1 MTLTVFFVVLLA
13 AALHASWNAM
23 VKGKGDS
30 TANMAAVVIGHA
42 PLAIVALALSPMPA
56 PESWPYLIAG
66 AGLHLGYQIFLLF
79 SYRLGELTHV
89 YPIARGSAPI
99 LVALISVLFLGVHL
113 SGLEIAAVLLIGCG
127 IMSMIFVRGADGL
140 RNPNA
145 AMTAAVTG
153 IFIAGYSIV
162 DGMGARIAGTSFGFY
177 GWLSLINAAAFALIM
192 AVRNPALLRT
202 LPEKAPLPLYLG
214 GNASFAAYA
223 LVTWAFTQAP
233 IALVTALRETSIVF
247 ALLIGVFF
255 LKEKLNLLKVVSTMV
270 TISGAVLL
278 RLGKG
283 H

>member
-1 MTLTVFFVVLLA
+1 MTLSVFFIVLLA

-23 VKGKGDS
+23 VKGKGDTTS
-30 TANMAAVVIGHA
+30 NMVAVVIGHA
-42 PLAIVALALSPMPA
+42 PLAILAILMSPLPA

-66 AGLHLGYQIFLLF
+66 AALHLGYQIFLLF

-113 SGLEIAAVLLIGCG
+113 SGFETAAVLLICCG
-127 IMSMIFVRGADGL
+127 IMSMVFVRGADGL
-140 RNPNA
+140 RNPSA
-145 AMTAAVTG
+145 AKAAAVTG
-153 IFIAGYSIV
+153 CFIAGYSIV
-162 DGMGARIAGTSFGFY
+162 DGMGARLAGTSFGFY
-177 GWLSLINAAAFALIM
+177 GWLSLINAAVFAIILAI
-192 AVRNPALLRT
+192 RNPALLRS
-202 LPEKAPLPLYLG
+202 LPVKAPLALYG
-214 GNASFAAYA
+214 GGTASFAAYA

-247 ALLIGVFF
+247 ALVIGVFF
-255 LKEKLNLLKVVSTMV
+255 LNEKLNLLKVASTMM

-278 RLGKG
+278 RMGKG

>member
-1 MTLTVFFVVLLA
+1 MSLTVFLVVLTA
-13 AALHASWNAM
+13 AALHAGWNAL
-23 VKGKGDS
+23 VKGRGDS

-42 PLAIVALALSPMPA
+42 PLAALALALSPAPA
-56 PESWPYLIAG
+56 RDSWPYLLAG
-66 AGLHLGYQIFLLF
+66 AALHLGYQIFLL
-79 SYRLGELTHV
+79 SAYRLGELTHV

-99 LVALISVLFLGVHL
+99 LVALMSVIFLGVHL
-113 SGLEIAAVLLIGCG
+113 SGLEIGAVLLIGVG
-127 IMSMIFVRGADGL
+127 IISMAFVRGADGL

-145 AMTAAVTG
+145 AMVAGVTG

-162 DGMGARIAGTSFGFY
+162 DGIGARLAGTSFGFY
-177 GWLSLINAAAFALIM
+177 GWLSLINAAAFALIL
-192 AVRNPALLRT
+192 AIRNRALLRS
-202 LPEKAPLPLYLG
+202 LPQKAPLPLYLG

-255 LKEKLNLLKVVSTMV
+255 LKEKLNLLKVVSTMM
-270 TISGAVLL
+270 TISGAILL

>member
-1 MTLTVFFVVLLA
+1 MTLSVFLVVLLA
-13 AALHASWNAM
+13 AALHASWNAL

-42 PLAIVALALSPMPA
+42 PLAIAALTLSPMPA
-56 PESWPYLIAG
+56 PESWPYLLAG
-66 AGLHLGYQIFLLF
+66 AGLHLGYQIFLLY

-113 SGLEIAAVLLIGCG
+113 SGFEMAAVLLIGCG
-127 IMSMIFVRGADGL
+127 IMSMVLVRGADGL
-140 RNPNA
+140 RNPRA
-145 AMTAAVTG
+145 AMGAAITG

-162 DGMGARIAGTSFGFY
+162 DGIGARIAGTSFGFY
-177 GWLSLINAAAFALIM
+177 GWLSLINATVFALIL
-192 AVRNPALLRT
+192 AVRNPGLLRA
-202 LPEKAPLPLYLG
+202 LPEKAPLPLWLG

-255 LKEKLNLLKVVSTMV
+255 LKEKLNLLKLLSTMM
-270 TISGAVLL
+270 TISGAMLL